1 MSIPAADPPPPLP
14 LAPVSTDFLA
24 AQRANRGATMQ
35 LLLILTAIAA
45 VFGYVL
51 GWVVEAFIVTES
63 LAEPSVADIFFFSG
77 MGLLAA
83 GGMAGLSC
91 LWSGVSLAFADRMVL
106 RSAGG
111 RELAP
116 DQEPELHNVVEEMAI
131 ASGLPKPKV
140 FLIETEVPNAFA
152 TGLRPDRASIAV
164 TRGLLNTLDRN
175 ELQGVI
181 GHEMAHIANAD
192 TRYLSVVAATV
203 GLISMISYGI
213 LRTMR
218 SIRFGGGG
226 GRSRGKG
233 GGGLILL
240 VLVLVVVLI
249 SLLAPLAARLV
260 QFAVSRQ
267 REYLADATSVQF
279 TRHPQG
285 LAAALRKID
294 AVAQPFPGATTS
306 NQHMFIVNPLHKAA
320 PDDSAW
326 FATHPATALRIARLM
341 DMQQ

>member
-1 MSIPAADPPPPLP
+1 MSIPAASEAPPPLAP
-14 LAPVSTDFLA
+14 LSTDFLA
-24 AQRANRGATMQ
+24 AQRANRAATAQ

-45 VFGYVL
+45 IFGYVL
-51 GWVVEAFIVTES
+51 GWVVEAFQVTGS
-63 LAEPSVADIFFFSG
+63 LTDPSMADIFFFSEI
-77 MGLLAA
+77 GLVAA

-111 RELAP
+111 RELPP
-116 DQEPELHNVVEEMAI
+116 DQEPQLHNVVEEMAI
-131 ASGLPKPKV
+131 AAGLPKPRI
-140 FLIETEVPNAFA
+140 FLIEADVPNAFA

-164 TRGLLNTLDRN
+164 TRGLLKTLDRN
-175 ELQGVI
+175 ELQGVV

-203 GLISMISYGI
+203 GLISMISYAI
-213 LRTMR
+213 LRTLR
-218 SIRFGGGG
+218 HVRFGGG

-233 GGGLILL
+233 GGLIVL
-240 VLVLVVVLI
+240 VLVLIVVLV

-285 LAAALRKID
+285 LASALRKID
-294 AVAQPFPGATTS
+294 AAAQPFPGATTS
-306 NQHMFIVNPLHKAA
+306 NQHMFIVNPLHRAA
-320 PDDSAW
+320 PDDAQW
-326 FATHPATALRIARLM
+326 FATHPATELRIARLM

>member
-1 MSIPAADPPPPLP
+1 MSMPATTTDSPP

-24 AQRANRGATMQ
+24 AQRANRRATIQ
-35 LLLILTAIAA
+35 LLVVLTLIAG

-51 GWVVEAFIVTES
+51 GWIVEAFQLAES
-63 LAEPSVADIFFFSG
+63 LPDPSVADILFVSEI
-77 MGLLAA
+77 GLLGAA
-83 GGMAGLSC
+83 GFAALSVI
-91 LWSGVSLAFADRMVL
+91 WSGVSLAFADRMVL

-111 RELAP
+111 REVLS
-116 DQEPELHNVVEEMAI
+116 DDEPQLQNVVEEMAI
-131 ASGLPKPKV
+131 ASGLPKPKI

-175 ELQGVI
+175 ELQGVVA
-181 GHEMAHIANAD
+181 HEMAHIANAD

-213 LRTMR
+213 LRTLR
-218 SIRFGGGG
+218 HVRPPK
-226 GRSRGKG
+226 RSRGKG
-233 GGGLILL
+233 GLVIL
-240 VLVLVVVLI
+240 VLVLILVLV

-285 LAAALRKID
+285 LASALRKISD
-294 AVAQPFPGATTS
+294 AAQPFAGATTS
-306 NQHMFIVNPLHKAA
+306 NQHMFIVNPLHRAA

-326 FATHPATALRIARLM
+326 FATHPATELRVARLM
-341 DMQQ
+341 DMQK